1 MMWTVV
7 LPPENNPVIDDHVIY
22 ALVLVTLALTSAGR
36 TLGFGR
42 IWERLPVVQRHGFL
56 K

>member
-7 LPPENNPVIDDHVIY
+7 LPPENNPVIDDHLIY
-22 ALVLVTLALTSAGR
+22 ALVLVLLALTAAGK
-36 TLGFGR
+36 TLGLGR
-42 IWERLPVVQRHGFL
+42 VWERIPLVAKHESL